1 MRLINADDLVN
12 KIVFYTKIPIPYKE
26 RVEDAIQDMPT
37 VDAVE
42 VVRCKD
48 CIHCADDYV
57 DTGFGAMPT
66 FTCDIFE
73 GYGVGIKPDHYCS
86 YGERGEQDD
95 NTGSD

>member
-48 CIHCADDYV
+48 CKHWHPSDYCTERDGLWYENDFCA
-57 DTGFGAMPT
+57 
-66 FTCDIFE
+66 
-73 GYGVGIKPDHYCS
+73 
-86 YGERGEQDD
+86 YGERGEADD
-95 NTGSD
+95 K

>member
-1 MRLINADDLVN
+1 MRLIDADDLVN

-48 CIHCADDYV
+48 CKYSDENWRRVSVRWLPCMDVRTGSNWFCGSAERKDGEADD
-57 DTGFGAMPT
+57 
-66 FTCDIFE
+66 
-73 GYGVGIKPDHYCS
+73 
-86 YGERGEQDD
+86 
-95 NTGSD
+95 